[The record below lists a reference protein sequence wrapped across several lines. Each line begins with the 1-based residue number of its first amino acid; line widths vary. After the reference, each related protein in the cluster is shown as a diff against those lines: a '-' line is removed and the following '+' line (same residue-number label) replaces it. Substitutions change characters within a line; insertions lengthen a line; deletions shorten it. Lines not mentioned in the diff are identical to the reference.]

1 MRAAKPCVLCG
12 TRGGSVQLGRAAP
25 RRVRGLCSKC
35 LKIDNRPPP
44 KSYPLTRQPGDP
56 TPWEIALAEIAI
68 RFKARGQARVRFRR
82 AERPGPVEVLKCHA
96 SID

>member
-1 MRAAKPCVLCG
+1 MKPAKPCVLCG
-12 TRGGSVQLGRAAP
+12 TRGGAVQLGRAAP

-68 RFKARGQARVRFRR
+68 RFKARGQARVRFRL
-82 AERPGPVEVLKCHA
+82 AECPGPVELPPCRVW
-96 SID
+96 ID